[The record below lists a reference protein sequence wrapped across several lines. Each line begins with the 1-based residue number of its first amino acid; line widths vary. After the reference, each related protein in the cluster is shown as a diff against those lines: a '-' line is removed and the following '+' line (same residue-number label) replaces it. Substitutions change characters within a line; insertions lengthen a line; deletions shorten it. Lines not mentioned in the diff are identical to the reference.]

1 MKRSTKDLVSGGSEP
16 EERAPRAK
24 REKKSRGAK
33 ASREPRSGKPVSR
46 ILIGTLCVIAALFV
60 AFGLTP
66 LMNQLTTEEVTAI
79 KLIADVTKGT
89 PLQSDMF
96 RTVQVNNKNLPSDM
110 LHEMSDIT
118 GQYAAADL
126 MIGDIMTSRKMTAAL
141 QYDDPY
147 LSNLPQDKLAISVTM
162 QSIAESV
169 SGKLRAGDIVRLF
182 YYPNDAVDK
191 SDYSARSL
199 PELQYV
205 EVLAATNTR
214 LRDLDTKNDGLIDAE
229 NEEKT
234 ISTLTLAVNDQQA
247 AALVGLNQVAR
258 LHAALVTRGD
268 EAYKQAVLTAQN
280 DYFQG
285 LLPTEV
291 SDTESETSTAVSTVM
306 TTE

>member
-1 MKRSTKDLVSGGSEP
+1 MTCLAEVLCFVVLGGIS
-16 EERAPRAK
+16 
-24 REKKSRGAK
+24 
-33 ASREPRSGKPVSR
+33 V
-46 ILIGTLCVIAALFV
+46 V
-60 AFGLTP
+60 
-66 LMNQLTTEEVTAI
+66 
-79 KLIADVTKGT
+79 
-89 PLQSDMF
+89 
-96 RTVQVNNKNLPSDM
+96 
-110 LHEMSDIT
+110 DIR
-118 GQYAAADL
+118 
-126 MIGDIMTSRKMTAAL
+126 SRKMTAAL

-147 LSNLPQDKLAISVTM
+147 LSNLPEDKLAVSVTM

-169 SGKLRAGDIVRLF
+169 SGKLRAGDVVRLF
-182 YYPNDAVDK
+182 YYPNDAADK
-191 SDYSARSL
+191 SDYNARSL

-247 AALVGLNQVAR
+247 AALVGLNQAAR

-268 EAYKQAVLTAQN
+268 EAYKQTVLAAQN

-285 LLPTEV
+285 LLPVEV
-291 SDTESETSTAVSTVM
+291 SDTESQAATAVSTVM